1 MQVIKPSNLE
11 AFLTVA
17 EAGSFRSAGNI
28 LGLGQSAVSRRIQQL
43 EDYLGVSLFERRPSG
58 ARLTQAGKRF
68 AAHARTVMT
77 DVEIAVQSARSAGT
91 GANGQLHI
99 GTIASLSQ
107 STLRELLGR
116 FFAAHED
123 VEVKISQFARS
134 ELLSFLNHRQI
145 DAIIDVG
152 NPEPELGDG
161 LAIAEETVLLAIP
174 ADHPLSDKEQI
185 DWDDLANFPLLTS
198 TCAPGFEMH
207 EHVRRHSSGFRR
219 DTAIQHHRLD
229 RDGLMTLV
237 GLRQGVCLVT
247 DQMNDARYENVRF
260 VPLGSGA
267 ETVPF
272 SLYWRP

>member
-1 MQVIKPSNLE
+1 
-11 AFLTVA
+11 
-17 EAGSFRSAGNI
+17 
-28 LGLGQSAVSRRIQQL
+28 
-43 EDYLGVSLFERRPSG
+43 
-58 ARLTQAGKRF
+58 
-68 AAHARTVMT
+68 MT

-107 STLRELLGR
+107 SSLRELLGC

-123 VEVKISQFARS
+123 VEVKVSQFARS

-152 NPEPELGDG
+152 EPEPELGDG
-161 LAIAEETVLLAIP
+161 LSIAEETVFLAVP
-174 ADHPLSDKEQI
+174 ADHPLSDKKQI
-185 DWDDLANFPLLTS
+185 GWDDLADFPLLTS
-198 TCAPGFEMH
+198 ACAPGFEMH
-207 EHVRRHSSGFRR
+207 EHVRRHSPGFRR
-219 DTAIQHHRLD
+219 DTAVQHHRLD

-260 VPLGSGA
+260 IPLSDGA

-272 SLYWRP
+272 SLYWRPENDNPALRRFVSLARQIAIKSVQETSKEAP